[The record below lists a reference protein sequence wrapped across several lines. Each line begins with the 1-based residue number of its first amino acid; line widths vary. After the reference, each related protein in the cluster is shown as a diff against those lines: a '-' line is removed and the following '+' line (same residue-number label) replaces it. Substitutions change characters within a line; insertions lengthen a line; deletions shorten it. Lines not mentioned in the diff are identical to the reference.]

1 MGGPGSGYPI
11 WKPRRA
17 TTESSLALD
26 VRQLSR
32 DRSRFAEESH
42 FVHTWH
48 RPGTRVPSASV
59 SVRVTNS
66 RGPAPAVVLTYRTDG
81 SEAARVV
88 TAVVALDRTAPF
100 FGGVRW
106 WFVCPACGRR
116 AAILYARLG
125 REEFLCRRCHGLTYR
140 SSQDSHRF
148 DKLFFA
154 IAGDQ
159 GKGVARALAR
169 RFRFHAR
176 VQYTR

>member
-59 SVRVTNS
+59 SVRVTS
-66 RGPAPAVVLTYRTDG
+66 RRGTAPAVVLSYRTDG
-81 SEAARVV
+81 REAARVV
-88 TAVVALDRTAPF
+88 TSVVALDRTAPF
-100 FGGVRW
+100 FGGSRW

-116 AAILYARLG
+116 AAILYACFG
-125 REEFLCRRCHGLTYR
+125 REEFLCRRCHGLTYQ
-140 SSQDSHRF
+140 SCQDSHRF
-148 DKLFFA
+148 DALFHA
-154 IAGDQ
+154 IAGDLAN
-159 GKGVARALAR
+159 GVRRTLVRRLRKGTLSPL
-169 RFRFHAR
+169 
-176 VQYTR
+176 

>member
-26 VRQLSR
+26 VRRLSR
-32 DRSRFAEESH
+32 DHSRFAEESH

-66 RGPAPAVVLTYRTDG
+66 RGPAPAVVLSYRTDG
-81 SEAARVV
+81 SEAAHVV
-88 TAVVALDRTAPF
+88 TSIVALDRTTPF
-100 FGGVRW
+100 FGGSRW
-106 WFVCPACGRR
+106 WFVCPTCGRR

-140 SSQDSHRF
+140 SCQNSHRF
-148 DKLFFA
+148 DGLFVT
-154 IAGDQ
+154 IAGDH
-159 GKGVARALAR
+159 GNDVRRRLERRLRKGMLSPL
-169 RFRFHAR
+169 
-176 VQYTR
+176 